1 MDRIGPVKRA
11 SRQLGIPSFPQCH
24 DAAAHVTREK
34 RSCEADGL
42 PRFRSNS
49 PVLVSKILRHQVL
62 RTTIIRLPRSSVL
75 IEERKRNAILL
86 LAVVQTRREGNQPT
100 DALLM
105 ERILQR
111 DAQALEALYDRYARP
126 VYSLVLRISQQPAS
140 AEEIVQDVFMQ
151 LWRNAKHY
159 QATRG
164 PLEPWLFTVA
174 RNRALDFLRLKRE
187 KQRRREDSVD
197 FDLRPSAVVQPD
209 PEGAMDQSRRAEKVR
224 TLMNSLPEPQR
235 RAIELAF
242 FEGMTHSEIST
253 AIGEPLGTVKSWIRG
268 GLLRL
273 RESLEEAGS

>member
-1 MDRIGPVKRA
+1 M
-11 SRQLGIPSFPQCH
+11 
-24 DAAAHVTREK
+24 
-34 RSCEADGL
+34 
-42 PRFRSNS
+42 
-49 PVLVSKILRHQVL
+49 
-62 RTTIIRLPRSSVL
+62 
-75 IEERKRNAILL
+75 L
-86 LAVVQTRREGNQPT
+86 LAVVQTWREGNQPT
-100 DALLM
+100 DASLM
-105 ERILQR
+105 ERIVQR
-111 DAQALEALYDRYARP
+111 DAAALETLYDRYARP